1 MNSRKNKI
9 FFIKNF
15 INSKLIQIFIFLFLL
30 IQTVSSYDKAVL
42 WDNTEIKGDITD
54 YNEKS
59 IIINNK
65 KIDLDL
71 ISHIVLNLNENVKD
85 KIDEKL
91 TEVKAEELLKRAGIM
106 EKKYPDAS
114 LLVLYDDG
122 IQKLN
127 KDKTRYSHSR
137 YAVKIIKENQLSNSI
152 LSFYYVKGSH
162 ETNIIMARSIS
173 PDGEITYLNKNDISY
188 TTPSQGLSFFSGRK
202 DEKIMKA
209 IIPDVKV
216 GSIIDYEYETIDD
229 APEDPNQFYTGWYFG
244 GENPIYESS
253 VKFIVPEDK
262 NFYWVSRNI
271 NKWKVNPG
279 MEKKNGY
286 KIYSFLTGEFSP
298 VIAEPDCPAID
309 ELMPSVF
316 GSVFKDQTYL
326 SKWLAKFMK
335 ERMVGN
341 KKIEETVS
349 QIIKKANA
357 KTEIE
362 KLSVLYRFVQEYIH
376 YRSIKTSLSSGFSGH
391 PAQETFENR
400 YGDCIDKSILFST
413 ILKMVGIE
421 SYPVILKTNDV
432 SEVLYN
438 KIGVVSGNHAIT
450 EIHLKEK
457 EKKIIYLD
465 STSTTY
471 RYPVFRGD
479 DQGVL
484 AWNPILNTVN
494 KIECLDPI
502 WNTQVFEKEIELNSD
517 GNGSIKSHNVYSGD
531 TEAGIREYLLSI
543 KKQEIQ
549 SLLSSIVARDFP
561 GSVLKSYNYKN
572 PVDFS
577 DNLFLDFSY
586 DAYSIAKNTGNFLIM
601 NIPVNYYFSNLSIKD
616 RKFPLVFAT
625 TEGKEY
631 KITITIPEG
640 YKIKGLPEPI
650 NIQNK
655 YFSYKSE
662 YKIEDN
668 KIVFTDHYERYYR
681 KIPVEDYQQYREEM
695 LNFDYKIKNPL
706 IFEKK

>member
-1 MNSRKNKI
+1 MSTNNNKLI
-9 FFIKNF
+9 FIKSYNYLK
-15 INSKLIQIFIFLFLL
+15 ITLIIIFLFTF
-30 IQTVSSYDKAVL
+30 IQTITSYDKIVL
-42 WDNTEIKGDITD
+42 WDNSEIKGDINNF
-54 YNEKS
+54 NEKS

-65 KIDLDL
+65 RIDLES
-71 ISHIVLNLNENVKD
+71 ISHIIFNLRENNQD

-91 TEVKAEELLKRAGIM
+91 DDIKVENLLKRAKHM
-106 EKKYPDAS
+106 EEKYPDAS

-122 IQKLN
+122 VQKLN

-137 YAVKIIKENQLSNSI
+137 YAVKIMKENQLSNAI

-162 ETNIIMARSIS
+162 EINIIMARSIS
-173 PDGEITYLNKNDISY
+173 PDGEISYLDKKDISF
-188 TTPSQGLSFFSGRK
+188 TTPSQGLSYFSGRK
-202 DEKIMKA
+202 DEKIIKA
-209 IIPDVKV
+209 IIPNVKV
-216 GSIIDYEYETIDD
+216 GSIIDFEYETIDE

-253 VKFIVPEDK
+253 VKFIVPEEK
-262 NFYWVSRNI
+262 NFYWIAKNVDE
-271 NKWKVNPG
+271 WKVKPSELNV
-279 MEKKNGY
+279 NGY
-286 KIYSFLTGEFSP
+286 KIYSFITGEYSTIIP
-298 VIAEPDCPAID
+298 EPDCPSID
-309 ELMPSVF
+309 ELMPSIF
-316 GSVFKDQTYL
+316 GSTFKDQTYL
-326 SKWLAKFMK
+326 SKWLSKFMK

-341 KKIEETVS
+341 KEIEKTINK
-349 QIIKKANA
+349 IIKESDA

-413 ILKMVGIE
+413 ILGMVGIDA
-421 SYPVILKTNDV
+421 YPVIVKTNDK

-479 DQGVL
+479 DQGIL
-484 AWNPILNTVN
+484 AWNPILNTVR
-494 KIECLDPI
+494 KIECLDPV
-502 WNTQVFEKEIELNSD
+502 WNTQVFEKDIKLNSNGD
-517 GNGSIKSHNVYSGD
+517 GFIKSHNIYSGD
-531 TEAGIREYLLSI
+531 TEAGIRGYFLSL
-543 KKQEIQ
+543 KKQEIKA
-549 SLLSSIVARDFP
+549 LLSSIIARDFP
-561 GSVLKSYNYKN
+561 GSVLREYNFKN

-577 DNLFLDFSY
+577 NNMFLDFSY
-586 DAYSIAKNTGNFLIM
+586 DAYNIAKRTGDFLIM
-601 NIPVNYYFSNLSIKD
+601 NIPVFYDFSNLSLKD
-616 RKFPLVFAT
+616 RKYPLVFTT
-625 TEGKEY
+625 TEGKRY

-640 YKIKGLPEPI
+640 YKIKGLPESI
-650 NIQNK
+650 IIKNK

-662 YKIEDN
+662 YKIESN
-668 KIVFTDHYERYYR
+668 KIIFSDHYERYYR
-681 KIPVEDYQQYREEM
+681 KIPVEDYQKYREDM

-706 IFEKK
+706 IFEKE